1 MTRAPRPSVTG
12 PAVTFAYPCCPSTTR
27 RLSTAGLPPATDDL
41 GVVDA
46 GTALRPPL
54 SPTSLPPPVALTEP
68 VVELVEAGQFDQPVE
83 VVTLSRDSRLFV
95 VEQTGRVLAV
105 DDESNE
111 VVLDI
116 STLVSGGNEQGLLG
130 LAFHPSADL
139 AYVNYTDRSGDTIVA
154 EHVVEPLR
162 GSSTRPRPAR
172 CSRSTSHCQSQR
184 WQADVRS
191 RWDVVHR
198 ARGRGLR
205 RRPDRNGLD
214 LATPLGKI
222 LRIDPVAT
230 DAEPYTV
237 PADNPFVGVEGADP
251 RIWSLGLRNPWRFSF
266 DSATGDLW
274 IADVGQDE
282 FEEINHAPAAGGLG
296 AGRGLSFGWSA
307 FEGNSEFNADQTA
320 DGHTPPVHVY
330 SHDEGGCSVS
340 GGVVARDS
348 TVPNL
353 SGWYLFGDY
362 CTGEIWALD
371 PAGAP
376 DAPRIVALAN
386 LEGVA
391 AISVGGDGQLY
402 AVSNG
407 GTIARFVAP

>member
-1 MTRAPRPSVTG
+1 ML
-12 PAVTFAYPCCPSTTR
+12 YI
-27 RLSTAGLPPATDDL
+27 GLGD
-41 GVVDA
+41 G
-46 GTALRPPL
+46 G
-54 SPTSLPPPVALTEP
+54 
-68 VVELVEAGQFDQPVE
+68 
-83 VVTLSRDSRLFV
+83 
-95 VEQTGRVLAV
+95 
-105 DDESNE
+105 
-111 VVLDI
+111 
-116 STLVSGGNEQGLLG
+116 SGG
-130 LAFHPSADL
+130 D
-139 AYVNYTDRSGDTIVA
+139 
-154 EHVVEPLR
+154 
-162 GSSTRPRPAR
+162 
-172 CSRSTSHCQSQR
+172 
-184 WQADVRS
+184 
-191 RWDVVHR
+191 
-198 ARGRGLR
+198 
-205 RRPDRNGLD
+205 PDRNGLD

-237 PADNPFVGVEGADP
+237 PADNPFVGVDGADP

-307 FEGNSEFNADQTA
+307 FEGNSEFNADQPA
-320 DGHTPPVHVY
+320 DGHTPPVYVY

-376 DAPRIVALAN
+376 DAPRIVPLAN